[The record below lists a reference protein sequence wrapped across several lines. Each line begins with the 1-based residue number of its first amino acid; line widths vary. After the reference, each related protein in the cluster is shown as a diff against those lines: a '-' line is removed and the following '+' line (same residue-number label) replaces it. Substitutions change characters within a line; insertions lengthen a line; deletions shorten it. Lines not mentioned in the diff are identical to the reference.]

1 MINNVIYINR
11 QGLSHSQCE
20 DSAFIDDDNA
30 VYVVCDGVSNSAY
43 GGEGAK
49 ELSENIGKLFSEQ
62 KVKNFISIG
71 SVEDVR
77 KFMTCVIKDFSE
89 STANKLGCN
98 VNDIAS
104 TLIVVSVFKDIIT
117 IIHAGD
123 GAVFA
128 APETVQDEVPMIVSY
143 PDNDSKQR
151 VYPAASPRQLERM
164 RVLRL
169 HQGDIKC
176 LVFGTDG
183 FTDKYLRPATKG
195 FDGYS
200 LNNVFKIQ
208 NKEELNS
215 LIENNHLKRP
225 AITDDITAVII
236 KFNNS
241 IDYTKKAVVE
251 PVESQDTVKIN
262 IKTPDDTPVDEENN
276 RVDTDSE
283 TEKRDSSRKV
293 SKAILLSISVLV
305 ICCVIAVGVLGKSL
319 QTVNKNANE
328 QISNMSEEISHLK
341 SRLEKLETT
350 TVKVE
355 EESNTYESTTISDSE
370 KETTSQT
377 QNSLDDDMKPNED
390 SNNYVIY

>member
-11 QGLSHSQCE
+11 QGLSHPQCE
-20 DSAFIDDDNA
+20 DSAFIDYDNA

-49 ELSENIGKLFSEQ
+49 ELSENIGKLFSDL
-62 KVKNFISIG
+62 KVRKFISIG
-71 SVEDVR
+71 RVEDVR
-77 KFMTCVIKDFSE
+77 KFMISVIKDSTE

-104 TLIVVSVFKDIIT
+104 TLIVVSLFKEIIT

-169 HQGDIKC
+169 NQGDIKC
-176 LVFGTDG
+176 LAFGTDG

-208 NKEELNS
+208 NEEELNS

-236 KFNNS
+236 KFNNG

-283 TEKRDSSRKV
+283 TEKREFSRKV
-293 SKAILLSISVLV
+293 NKAILLSISVLV
-305 ICCVIAVGVLGKSL
+305 ICCVIAVGIFGKNL

-341 SRLEKLETT
+341 SRVEKLETT

-355 EESNTYESTTISDSE
+355 EESNAYESTTISDSE

>member
-11 QGLSHSQCE
+11 QGLSHPQCE
-20 DSAFIDDDNA
+20 DSAFIDYDNA

-49 ELSENIGKLFSEQ
+49 ELSENIGKLFSDL
-62 KVKNFISIG
+62 KVRKFISIG
-71 SVEDVR
+71 RVEDVR
-77 KFMTCVIKDFSE
+77 KFMISVIKDSTE

-104 TLIVVSVFKDIIT
+104 TLIVVSLFKEIIT

-176 LVFGTDG
+176 LAFGTDG

-208 NKEELNS
+208 NEEELNS

-236 KFNNS
+236 KFNNG

-283 TEKRDSSRKV
+283 TEKREFSRKV
-293 SKAILLSISVLV
+293 NKAILLSISVLV
-305 ICCVIAVGVLGKSL
+305 ICCVIAVGIFGKNL

-341 SRLEKLETT
+341 SRVEKLETT

-355 EESNTYESTTISDSE
+355 EESNAYESTTISDSE

>member
-11 QGLSHSQCE
+11 QGLSHPQCE
-20 DSAFIDDDNA
+20 DSAFIDYDNA

-49 ELSENIGKLFSEQ
+49 ELSENIGKLFSDL
-62 KVKNFISIG
+62 KVRKFISIG
-71 SVEDVR
+71 RVEDVR
-77 KFMTCVIKDFSE
+77 KFMISVIKDSTE

-104 TLIVVSVFKDIIT
+104 TLIVVSLFKEIIT

-169 HQGDIKC
+169 NQGDTKC
-176 LVFGTDG
+176 LAFGTDG

-208 NKEELNS
+208 NEEELNS

-236 KFNNS
+236 KFNNG

-283 TEKRDSSRKV
+283 TEKREFSRKV
-293 SKAILLSISVLV
+293 NKAILLSISVLV
-305 ICCVIAVGVLGKSL
+305 ICCVIAVGIFGKNL

-341 SRLEKLETT
+341 SRVEKLETT

-355 EESNTYESTTISDSE
+355 EESNAYESTTISDSE